1 MRGIDPLFDPVK
13 VSYKRGDTGE
23 GAPLNKGE
31 GVCQTYE
38 GGI

>member
-23 GAPLNKGE
+23 GAPIN
-31 GVCQTYE
+31 
-38 GGI
+38 